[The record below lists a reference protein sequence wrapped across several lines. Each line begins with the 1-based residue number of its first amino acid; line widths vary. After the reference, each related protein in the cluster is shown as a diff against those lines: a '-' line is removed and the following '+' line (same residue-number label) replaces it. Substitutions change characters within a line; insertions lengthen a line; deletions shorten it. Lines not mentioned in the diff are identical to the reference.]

1 MIIKLDEKPSKEVHQ
16 EVSAEEEGKEQEE
29 N

>member
-1 MIIKLDEKPSKEVHQ
+1 MIIKLDEKPSKDAKQ
-16 EVSAEEEGKEQEE
+16 EVSPEKENNTQEG